1 MHGVKVDMTICV
13 PGKILEDV
21 VSSSLDH
28 HIESQG
34 LLSHNQWGFRINYST
49 EGLLLYLTETW
60 KEALD
65 TGWKVEVLLIDF
77 RKAFDSVNHLIL
89 QQKLKAM
96 SVSGDF
102 LSWFTSYFC
111 ECRQFVQLS
120 GVKSRPRLI
129 KYGVPQGSIL
139 GPRLFSIYAND
150 FPEAFTDGDLFM
162 FVNDTTIF
170 TIVATLSNIASALT
184 CFVALW
190 FPSTSA
196 KLVAVLA
203 SVYTVFSTYII
214 ILASMSPTPP
224 MHGKN
229 IGSFV
234 VIAVS
239 IISGILI
246 SYTKLTISTIMRDR
260 GKQALFWCGICIQT
274 GSCIGALLMFP
285 LVNILKLFHQ

>member
-1 MHGVKVDMTICV
+1 MTQLFIVCCQFSGRVSNDATYPSNWKLSCVNLIFKKGRSTDVNNYRPISLLSV

-170 TIVATLSNIASALT
+170 TIGKDMDGIIV
-184 CFVALW
+184 
-190 FPSTSA
+190 
-196 KLVAVLA
+196 VLQLILDQ
-203 SVYTVFSTYII
+203 VFS
-214 ILASMSPTPP
+214 
-224 MHGKN
+224 
-229 IGSFV
+229 
-234 VIAVS
+234 
-239 IISGILI
+239 
-246 SYTKLTISTIMRDR
+246 
-260 GKQALFWCGICIQT
+260 WCD
-274 GSCIGALLMFP
+274 S
-285 LVNILKLFHQ
+285 NR

>member
-1 MHGVKVDMTICV
+1 MN
-13 PGKILEDV
+13 E
-21 VSSSLDH
+21 
-28 HIESQG
+28 
-34 LLSHNQWGFRINYST
+34 LLFWQCTSH
-49 EGLLLYLTETW
+49 
-60 KEALD
+60 
-65 TGWKVEVLLIDF
+65 
-77 RKAFDSVNHLIL
+77 
-89 QQKLKAM
+89 
-96 SVSGDF
+96 
-102 LSWFTSYFC
+102 LS
-111 ECRQFVQLS
+111 
-120 GVKSRPRLI
+120 
-129 KYGVPQGSIL
+129 
-139 GPRLFSIYAND
+139 
-150 FPEAFTDGDLFM
+150 
-162 FVNDTTIF
+162 
-170 TIVATLSNIASALT
+170 IVATLSNIASALT
-184 CFVALW
+184 CFVTLW

-274 GSCIGALLMFP
+274 GSCIGALVMFP
-285 LVNILKLFHQ
+285 LVNILKLFHQWKSCEPVKLKTPLSKSPCQINNKLLWT